1 MVHLC
6 RSVCGVVQEGCGAR
20 GVWCH
25 RGVVPQGYGAT
36 GVWCHRGVVPPRE
49 QRLASTLSTLLRQAG
64 MSCVSVST
72 TKSYILLWPGFGS
85 YFLKVNAS
93 KLQGTGNECT
103 HTHNSR
109 WTYAGVE
116 GSQFGKAGS
125 IGSHVS
131 PVSLSGPVGQSVPS
145 MGSRD
150 IDALA
155 V

>member
-1 MVHLC
+1 
-6 RSVCGVVQEGCGAR
+6 
-20 GVWCH
+20 
-25 RGVVPQGYGAT
+25 
-36 GVWCHRGVVPPRE
+36 
-49 QRLASTLSTLLRQAG
+49 

-93 KLQGTGNECT
+93 KLQGTGNECA

>member
-1 MVHLC
+1 MVHL
-6 RSVCGVVQEGCGAR
+6 RRRACGVVQEGC
-20 GVWCH
+20 
-25 RGVVPQGYGAT
+25 GAT
-36 GVWCHRGVVPPRE
+36 GVWCHRGVVPPRV

-109 WTYAGVE
+109 WTYVGVE

-125 IGSHVS
+125 FGSHVS